1 MSRSEKIS
9 QIEEALSDFSNTS
22 SKSVKS
28 SLVQKLRKFSISK
41 YGLVSKELRAKAW
54 PLILNINPSK
64 LPQKPNRVKVRK
76 NKWFN
81 QVKLDVDRC
90 ISRLPKNLPSD
101 QTLVL
106 QDNLID
112 LILHIMESHPDLNY
126 YQGYHDITI
135 TILQVCGLRLGVP
148 VAEKLTMNN
157 LKDFMQETMDST
169 KLVLNLIFPII
180 SVADPELYYFLQMS
194 EVGSYFALSWLITW
208 YGHVMKDLKRTSRIY
223 DFFMASHPIMPI
235 YLATEIVLHRRDE
248 ILSTDCDMP
257 SVHHV
262 LTSLASQNYNDD
274 DLIKNAITVFHENPP
289 SKVIVDNENMSYFQL
304 YIAKISESN
313 FDSMIEELKHSDDNF
328 TLKRRNALLRN
339 SEFGR
344 NHPDLLHD
352 RRSSMVKKIST
363 LTIVSAMI
371 IAGLSYWIQTF
382 NI

>member
-1 MSRSEKIS
+1 MSRSEKVS
-9 QIEEALSDFSNTS
+9 AIEQAIEDYSNTS

-28 SLVQKLRKFSISK
+28 SLIKKLRKYSISK
-41 YGLVSKELRAKAW
+41 YGLVSKELRAKVW
-54 PLILNINPSK
+54 PLILSIDTTK
-64 LPQKPNRVKVRK
+64 LPPKPTRLKVRK

-101 QTLVL
+101 QTTVL

-112 LILHIMESHPDLNY
+112 LILHIMEAHPELNY

-135 TILQVCGLRLGVP
+135 TILQVCGLRLAVP
-148 VAEKLTMNN
+148 VAEKLTMSN

-235 YLATEIVLHRRDE
+235 YLATEILLHRRDE

-274 DLIKNAITVFHENPP
+274 DLIKNAITVFFENPP
-289 SKVIVDNENMSYFQL
+289 SKIIGDSQNMSYFQL
-304 YIAKISESN
+304 YIAKISESS
-313 FDSMIEELKHSDDNF
+313 FDCIIKELKHTEDNF
-328 TLKRRNALLRN
+328 TLKRRNGLLRN
-339 SEFGR
+339 SEFGK
-344 NHPDLLHD
+344 NHPHLLNEN
-352 RRSSMVKKIST
+352 RKSIVKRIST
-363 LTIVSAMI
+363 FTVLSAIV
-371 IAGLSYWIQTF
+371 IAGISYWIQNL

>member
-1 MSRSEKIS
+1 MSRSEKVLA
-9 QIEEALSDFSNTS
+9 IEQAIDDYSNTS
-22 SKSVKS
+22 SKAVKS
-28 SLVQKLRKFSISK
+28 SLIKKLRKFCLSK
-41 YGLVSKELRAKAW
+41 YGLVSKELRAKVW
-54 PLILNINPSK
+54 PLILSIDTTKLPSK
-64 LPQKPNRVKVRK
+64 PVRLKVRK

-101 QTLVL
+101 QTTVL

-112 LILHIMESHPDLNY
+112 LILHIMDAHPELNY

-135 TILQVCGLRLGVP
+135 TILQVCGLRLAVP
-148 VAEKLTMNN
+148 VAEKLTMSN

-235 YLATEIVLHRRDE
+235 YLATEILLHRRDE

-274 DLIKNAITVFHENPP
+274 DLIKNAITVFFENPP
-289 SKVIVDNENMSYFQL
+289 SKIIGDSQNMSYFQL
-304 YIAKISESN
+304 YIAKVSESS
-313 FDSMIEELKHSDDNF
+313 FDCIIEELKHAEDNF
-328 TLKRRNALLRN
+328 TLKRRNGLLRN
-339 SEFGR
+339 SEFGK
-344 NHPDLLHD
+344 NHPHLLND
-352 RRSSMVKKIST
+352 KKKTLVKRIST
-363 LTIVSAMI
+363 FTVLSAIV
-371 IAGLSYWIQTF
+371 IAGISYWIQNL